1 MSLTPSTQGTTLGVE
16 TPINVVRSAMWE
28 IIPGTNGDTY
38 GTVMDFDKRL
48 MSYQDTPTVA
58 TAPLYGCGELV
69 RQVYKNVGGTLA
81 YGFTALKPN
90 ERSTIYGEGHLGSS
104 AVGPNGET
112 VSTALVTSRGNEK
125 PPYMICAH
133 AEELPNG
140 HWNLYKYYKV
150 QFTPGQFGTQQVE
163 GTNVNFAT
171 TTINGVYSKNTN
183 AAINK
188 IRDIQYN
195 IDPNSDSGSLAI
207 ENWFT
212 LPYDGYTT

>member
-125 PPYMICAH
+125 P
-133 AEELPNG
+133 
-140 HWNLYKYYKV
+140 WNEY
-150 QFTPGQFGTQQVE
+150 Q
-163 GTNVNFAT
+163 
-171 TTINGVYSKNTN
+171 
-183 AAINK
+183 
-188 IRDIQYN
+188 
-195 IDPNSDSGSLAI
+195 
-207 ENWFT
+207 
-212 LPYDGYTT
+212 